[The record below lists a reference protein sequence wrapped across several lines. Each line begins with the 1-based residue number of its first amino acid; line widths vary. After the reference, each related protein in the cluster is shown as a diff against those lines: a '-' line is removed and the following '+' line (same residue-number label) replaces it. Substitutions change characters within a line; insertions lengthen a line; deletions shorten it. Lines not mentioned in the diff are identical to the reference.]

1 MKRPAFQFYPAD
13 WRKDAALQ
21 SCSLQARGLWH
32 EMLCIMHECSPY
44 GHLYAGPVPMSL
56 AQLGRLVGESEKT
69 IRALVDELE
78 LSGVFSRSDQGAIY
92 SRRMVKDERIRNIR
106 AQAGKLGGN
115 PDLLGKKVNQT
126 DNHVPKQSSNQEPT
140 PSSSSSS
147 SSSKQQQREPATPP
161 VADATSASVT
171 SVFDHWRAVM
181 NHPGAKLD
189 DKRKKLI
196 RARLNDG
203 YSEKQLLSAIDG
215 CKASPFHMGKNANNT
230 VYDGLDLILRD
241 GSKVD
246 GFLAIATGKP
256 VVEAAVSP
264 ESWK

>member
-115 PDLLGKKVNQT
+115 PDLLGKKVNQA
-126 DNHVPKQSSNQEPT
+126 DNHIPKQSSNQEPT

-147 SSSKQQQREPATPP
+147 SSSKHKPTR
-161 VADATSASVT
+161 VAALSV
-171 SVFDHWRAVM
+171 SDLAVDGLSE
-181 NHPGAKLD
+181 NLAVEFLEHR
-189 DKRKKLI
+189 KRKKALLTP
-196 RARLNDG
+196 RAWATIKAEAG
-203 YSEKQLLSAIDG
+203 KAGLS
-215 CKASPFHMGKNANNT
+215 P
-230 VYDGLDLILRD
+230 
-241 GSKVD
+241 
-246 GFLAIATGKP
+246 
-256 VVEAAVSP
+256 AAVAERCIARGWVGFEAEWVTGAKP
-264 ESWK
+264 TAAEPPVLTPGQWQ